1 MRLYNMYLFN
11 ISFFKKNGIHPLQDK
26 ELQEIAEDKKNKK
39 QIGKLIEGSRSN
51 GLVVTT
57 FEYQSRGRSFK
68 TST

>member
-1 MRLYNMYLFN
+1 MEFTPC
-11 ISFFKKNGIHPLQDK
+11 KTEQPPQEK
-26 ELQEIAEDKKNKK
+26 ELQEIEEEKKKKK

>member
-1 MRLYNMYLFN
+1 MEFTPC
-11 ISFFKKNGIHPLQDK
+11 KTEQPPQDK
-26 ELQEIAEDKKNKK
+26 ELQEIAEDKKKNK

>member
-1 MRLYNMYLFN
+1 MEFTPC
-11 ISFFKKNGIHPLQDK
+11 KTEQPPQDK
-26 ELQEIAEDKKNKK
+26 ELQEIAEDKKKTK

>member
-1 MRLYNMYLFN
+1 MEFTPC
-11 ISFFKKNGIHPLQDK
+11 KTEQPTQDK
-26 ELQEIAEDKKNKK
+26 ELQEIAEDKKKK

>member
-1 MRLYNMYLFN
+1 MEFTPC
-11 ISFFKKNGIHPLQDK
+11 KTEQPPQDK

>member
-1 MRLYNMYLFN
+1 MEFTPC
-11 ISFFKKNGIHPLQDK
+11 KTEQPPQDK
-26 ELQEIAEDKKNKK
+26 ELQEIAEDKKKKK